1 MADELIFNKCIF
13 ETRISETVGNP
24 YKDNPLG
31 AAAAQLFAL
40 SYGFTTNNVDCG
52 LLKRSRAD
60 QSRAAS
66 SATARAATTKTL
78 YSVFRMPSR
87 VSFWENTDFWY
98 FLYVRVFN
106 KRIMLDNITDMYY
119 SIFYSIGL
127 ALPARCTF
135 MLDVSCLNLAHDRM
149 RDYIYVNVS

>member
-1 MADELIFNKCIF
+1 MVDELIFNKCIF

-40 SYGFTTNNVDCG
+40 SDGFTTNNVDYG
-52 LLKRSRAD
+52 LLKRSRAE
-60 QSRAAS
+60 QRAALP
-66 SATARAATTKTL
+66 RAKTL

-119 SIFYSIGL
+119 SMFYSIGL

-135 MLDVSCLNLAHDRM
+135 MLDVSCLNLAHHRM